1 MEPRVSKLSLID
13 GNNVVPIKPA
23 TTELNLL
30 VQEAYA
36 KKEPT
41 DQDLVV
47 YAYKFVR
54 IGHLLNAQKQLGR
67 VSAGYFDMMIYR
79 DLFKALHARS
89 QLRAHS
95 EGTDIEKQAEYFNIV
110 ERSLTL
116 FEPLNFPEKPA
127 FYRFRNEF
135 KRMVRNGS

>member
-1 MEPRVSKLSLID
+1 MSKLNLIE
-13 GNNVVPIKPA
+13 GSNVVQLKPKA
-23 TTELNLL
+23 TELSLL
-30 VQEAYA
+30 VDEIKA

-41 DQDLVV
+41 DQDRVT

-54 IGHLLNAQKQLGR
+54 IGNLLYAQKQLGL
-67 VSAGYFDMMIYR
+67 VSAGYFDMMIFR
-79 DLFKALHARS
+79 DLFKALQAKL
-89 QLRAHS
+89 QLRSYS
-95 EGTDIEKQAEYFNIV
+95 EGTDIESQAEYFNIV

-135 KRMVRNGS
+135 KRVTRNFT